1 MSPTRR
7 VGINAERG
15 VYARNLNR
23 WRLTDETTVSRSPLA
38 SLDSPRQAAVTGLW
52 LSSTAR

>member
-7 VGINAERG
+7 VGIIAERG
-15 VYARNLNR
+15 VDARDLNR
-23 WRLTDETTVSRSPLA
+23 WRLPDESTVSPIPLA
-38 SLDSPRQAAVTGLW
+38 SLDSHQQAAVTGLW